1 MTRTRF
7 AIWSGDG
14 YVADPGAESEIIE
27 FTESVYKALKFV
39 TPERASSVAQSILE
53 RMSLPLSVIAIDL
66 EY

>member
-14 YVADPGAESEIIE
+14 YVADPGADSGIIE
-27 FTESVYKALKFV
+27 FTSSIHRALKFV
-39 TPERASSVAQSILE
+39 TPERASTVAQSILE
-53 RMSLPLSVIAIDL
+53 RMSLPLSVVAIDL